1 MGNDHCFV
9 PHKYP
14 QNQKLSQWVRKQRNQ
29 RKRKERGLHS
39 TLSDERQEM
48 LTNAGFIWDS
58 HRAQWQ
64 ERYQSLEMFHMK
76 WSFQCPVE
84 FLRFLPFELGQE
96 PEETVPAV
104 QGWFDDGNGRRT
116 DRIAELP
123 RFQLEPS
130 RPLKPVDSF
139 QRSG

>member
-9 PHKYP
+9 PHTYP
-14 QNQKLSQWVRKQRNQ
+14 ENPKLSQWVRKQRHQ

-64 ERYQSLEMFHMK
+64 ERYLSLEA
-76 WSFQCPVE
+76 
-84 FLRFLPFELGQE
+84 FLFTYGHCNVPSNFKDSPLSSWVKSQRKQYKLYQSGLKTTMDKERVNLLNRIGFNWNPRNLG
-96 PEETVPAV
+96 
-104 QGWFDDGNGRRT
+104 R
-116 DRIAELP
+116 
-123 RFQLEPS
+123 
-130 RPLKPVDSF
+130 
-139 QRSG
+139 